1 MIFGSTFAASRF
13 PSWFGILWDVFGVPP
28 EPRSC
33 VGITPVSMASLQVH
47 PLLPETPVFP
57 GFHHIRC
64 VWCVVNV
71 QSFSHIQLFVT
82 PWTVARQAPL
92 SMEFSRPRIL
102 EWVAMPSSRG
112 SSQPRDQTHVSCVSC
127 IGRWIFYHC
136 ATQEAQWNQVYILPK
151 KEKILKQS
159 WEISGCHLHLYGW
172 YKWEYQW

>member
-92 SMEFSRPRIL
+92 SMEFSRQEYWSGLPCPPPGDLPNPGIKLMSLVSLALAGGFFITVPHRK
-102 EWVAMPSSRG
+102 PSEIRY
-112 SSQPRDQTHVSCVSC
+112 
-127 IGRWIFYHC
+127 IFY
-136 ATQEAQWNQVYILPK
+136 LK
-151 KEKILKQS
+151 KRKFSNNPEK
-159 WEISGCHLHLYGW
+159 
-172 YKWEYQW
+172 